1 MSDQA
6 YETIRRTY
14 PRPIARAVVRARNA
28 VDRGEAAKL
37 VRNAFE
43 TTLHYIVLTGCAR
56 ALPPGE
62 DEAAPDLSLLQSE
75 RVSLGHWTQ
84 LVHEL
89 DRALAKR
96 GEKVLGEDLRA
107 QRDDL
112 PQCLDLVRRVDPE
125 FKRQRVGFAELFG
138 RITNLRNLDAHV
150 GALSLTSIVTPL
162 REAVEEILVRLP
174 ILSEWDIVLVN
185 KVNYPK
191 TGFVADC
198 HLFCGDGEGE
208 RKLFEFGAQP
218 KAHDGSLCLRHRTT
232 DRWVELTPFVLMHE
246 RNLYFFKGLKQG
258 EPVYLCPDG
267 PLLGPARHEQVVTEL
282 RSRAPSLFVV
292 SASASVVEHLEPFVR
307 ATAADGF
314 INAAELAFLDGE
326 VARLDPAADAGQ
338 RQVIVD
344 AAIRRFAPDAR
355 VEDEEQDEPARA
367 SEPPGEDEDSD
378 EAEEEERSA
387 SVHPPS
393 IAPPSAELVDEDLEA
408 VILAC
413 LDEAEEPLTRNEV
426 VLRVGCSVRDAYK
439 VLTSLRDRWEL
450 LQYQRRGPSV
460 RYARPARMLPWLL
473 SRAGCALAK
482 RDILDQIEMV
492 GAQWKHVM
500 TELVDQGVVEV
511 SGAGAGRYY
520 ALPGTGAPEGDPAGS
535 SGQPEDKEAWVVASA
550 AFLRRMLAAVAE
562 KGLGFDPLHV
572 TPSDEAG
579 EVDDGW
585 VWVAWEPDEQRA
597 LMVSVGRKKLS
608 RVTVAVTFQSRFA
621 RRDPVFRHV
630 CRGLGVRRPGDR
642 VTLAGAVFEF
652 RHGALALESRERV
665 EVSALGDE
673 GLFEAVARRLRVLAA
688 EVVPRLASAEH
699 AAEDDED

>member
-28 VDRGEAAKL
+28 VDHGEAAKL

-56 ALPPGE
+56 ALPPTE
-62 DEAAPDLSLLQSE
+62 DVAGPDLSLLQSE
-75 RVSLGHWTQ
+75 RVSLGHWAQ
-84 LVHEL
+84 LIHEL
-89 DRALAKR
+89 DRTLVKR

-112 PQCLDLVRRVDPE
+112 PRCLDLVRRVDPE

-138 RITNLRNLDAHV
+138 RITNLRNLDAHA
-150 GALSLTSIVTPL
+150 GALSLTSIVNPL

-185 KVNYPK
+185 KVNVLK
-191 TGFVADC
+191 SGMVADC

-208 RKLFEFGAQP
+208 RKLFEFGMQT
-218 KAHDGSLCLRHRTT
+218 KAHDGALCLRHRPT

-258 EPVYLCPDG
+258 DPVYLCPDG
-267 PLLGPARHEQVVTEL
+267 PLLGPARQEQVLADL
-282 RSRAPSLFVV
+282 RSRAPGLFLVSE
-292 SASASVVEHLEPFVR
+292 SASLVEHLEPFVR
-307 ATAADGF
+307 ATAADGL
-314 INAAELAFLDGE
+314 INAAELAFLEGE
-326 VARLDPAADAGQ
+326 VARLDPATDTEK
-338 RQVIVD
+338 RRSIVD

-355 VEDEEQDEPARA
+355 VEDEEQDEP
-367 SEPPGEDEDSD
+367 EPPVGGDEESD
-378 EAEEEERSA
+378 EVEEEERGA
-387 SVHPPS
+387 SFHPPS
-393 IAPPSAELVDEDLEA
+393 IAPPSGDLVDEDLET

-426 VLRVGCSVRDAYK
+426 VLRVGCTVRDGYK

-482 RDILDQIEMV
+482 RDILDQIEMA

-500 TELVDQGVVEV
+500 TELVDEGVIEV

-520 ALPGTGAPEGDPAGS
+520 ALPGTGAPQGDPAGP
-535 SGQPEDKEAWVVASA
+535 SGQPEDKEAWVAASE
-550 AFLRRMLAAVAE
+550 AFLRRMLTAVAE

-572 TPSDEAG
+572 TPHDEVG
-579 EVDDGW
+579 ELDDGW
-585 VWVAWEPDEQRA
+585 MWVGWEPDEQRA
-597 LMVSVGRKKLS
+597 LMVSIGRKKLT
-608 RVTVAVTFQSRFA
+608 RVTVAVAFQSRFA

-630 CRGLGVRRPGDR
+630 CRGLGVRRAGDR

-665 EVSALGDE
+665 EVSALADD
-673 GLFEAVARRLRVLAA
+673 GLFEAVMKRLRVLAA